1 MEYPKMPTPPRDDI
15 TAALVLADGSVYWGA
30 GIGAVGNA
38 VGEVCF
44 NTAMTGYQEILTDP
58 SYAGQIIT
66 FTCPHIGNV
75 GTNADDMESARPAAR
90 GFIVREPVSAPSN
103 WRAEQGLCD
112 WAKAQGLIG
121 ISGVDTR
128 RLTRQIRREGAPNGV
143 IAHAPDGRFDL
154 PALLAQAR
162 DWPGLQGMELA
173 RSVTTGQAYEWT
185 QTLWRIDGG
194 YGDMRAPTR
203 HVVAMDFGIKYNI
216 LRNLANA
223 GARVTVVPAT
233 SSFEDIMALAP
244 DGVFLSNGP
253 GDPAATASYALPVVR
268 KLLESGLPVFG
279 ICLGHQMLGLAMGG
293 KTVKMHQ
300 GHRGANH
307 PVKNLD
313 TGRVAITSMNHAL
326 PWIAADWLKMSASR
340 NCPCLTVLCAHWR
353 WMEGGY
359 FPFNNT
365 LKPHRDRKTI
375 SICLKHSSQGLL
387 LGRDI

>member
-1 MEYPKMPTPPRDDI
+1 M
-15 TAALVLADGSVYWGA
+15 
-30 GIGAVGNA
+30 
-38 VGEVCF
+38 
-44 NTAMTGYQEILTDP
+44 
-58 SYAGQIIT
+58 
-66 FTCPHIGNV
+66 
-75 GTNADDMESARPAAR
+75 
-90 GFIVREPVSAPSN
+90 REPVSAPSN

-143 IAHAPDGRFDL
+143 IAHAPDGSFDL

-300 GHRGANH
+300 AIAGPIIRSRIWIRGGW
-307 PVKNLD
+307 P
-313 TGRVAITSMNHAL
+313 
-326 PWIAADWLKMSASR
+326 SR
-340 NCPCLTVLCAHWR
+340 R
-353 WMEGGY
+353 
-359 FPFNNT
+359 
-365 LKPHRDRKTI
+365 
-375 SICLKHSSQGLL
+375 
-387 LGRDI
+387 